1 MKQPVWMSQKALFGR
16 TWGTVIDCWPTQ
28 MACMQ
33 GYHADRNTNKD
44 DWKKIDFPI
53 KNVTTVGEIVSV
65 CTTHA

>member
-1 MKQPVWMSQKALFGR
+1 
-16 TWGTVIDCWPTQ
+16 
-28 MACMQ
+28 MQ

-53 KNVTTVGEIVSV
+53 RNVTTVGEIFFV